1 MVDYY
6 YKGMLSGKALFG
18 LTELYF
24 EISLDQEVFKQMS
37 KTYIMM

>member
-6 YKGMLSGKALFG
+6 YNGMLSSKELFS

-37 KTYIMM
+37 KNYIIM